1 MLTLRPVYV
10 PVTKVLFDY
19 RSDDEIMQQVM
30 RTEPLDTPK
39 LDWRAAQTSGEKLMA
54 QQAALRGLTIQ
65 RPYGMAYIPQFGV
78 YTYAVRSSLDI
89 RAHGWDT
96 SIWVDGDTGQLRDVG
111 LPSGQHTGNTISVW
125 LWGLHYGDI
134 RDWLPYRILVCLF
147 GLVLTMLA
155 VTGVCIW
162 WKKRKARK
170 LGAAQVKRVAA
181 MPA

>member
-1 MLTLRPVYV
+1 
-10 PVTKVLFDY
+10 
-19 RSDDEIMQQVM
+19 
-30 RTEPLDTPK
+30 
-39 LDWRAAQTSGEKLMA
+39 MA
-54 QQAALRGLTIQ
+54 EQAALRGFTIQ
-65 RPYGMAYIPQFGV
+65 RPFGMAYIPEFGV
-78 YTYAVRSSLDI
+78 YTYSVRSSLDV
-89 RAHGWDT
+89 RGHGFDT
-96 SIWVDGDTGQLRDVG
+96 SIWVDGDTGQLRDVD
-111 LPSGQHTGNTISVW
+111 LPSGQHAGNTISLW